1 MKILIVDDH
10 PLIREGLAQ
19 LLKGRYPQ
27 MQILLAGSGAQ
38 AVEML
43 LPHRD
48 IELVLLDYKLTD
60 MTGLDVL
67 REIFRVRSRLSVL
80 LVSAAANPHLM
91 QQTMDAGALGFV
103 LKSGDTEEM
112 FKAVDL
118 ALRGEKYLPPELQAF
133 QALARSGGRTLRPR
147 LSHRQQTVLYGLMEG
162 HSNREIA
169 LELGLSEETI
179 KNHVTAILRHFEAD
193 NRTQAV
199 LAAADSGYSRR
210 KTP

>member
-10 PLIREGLAQ
+10 PLIREGMTQ

-27 MQILLAGSGAQ
+27 MELLQAGTGAQ

-60 MTGLDVL
+60 MTGLEVL
-67 REIFRVRSRLSVL
+67 REISRVRSRLAVL
-80 LVSAAANPHLM
+80 VISAAANPHLM
-91 QQTMDAGALGFV
+91 QQTMEAGALGFV

-112 FKAVDL
+112 YKAIDL

-133 QALARSGGRTLRPR
+133 QALTRSGVRTRPR

>member
-10 PLIREGLAQ
+10 PLIREGMAQ
-19 LLKGRYPQ
+19 LLQGRYPQ
-27 MQILLAGSGAQ
+27 MEILQAGTGAQ

-60 MTGLDVL
+60 MTGLEVL

-112 FKAVDL
+112 YKAVDL

-169 LELGLSEETI
+169 VKLGLSEETI
-179 KNHVTAILRHFEAD
+179 KNHVTAILRHFDAD

>member
-27 MQILLAGSGAQ
+27 MQILLAGTGAQ

-60 MTGLDVL
+60 MTGLEVL

>member
-27 MQILLAGSGAQ
+27 MQILLAGTGAQ

-60 MTGLDVL
+60 MTGLEVL

-169 LELGLSEETI
+169 AKLGLSEETI
-179 KNHVTAILRHFEAD
+179 KNHVTAILRHFDAD

>member
-10 PLIREGLAQ
+10 PLIREGMAQ
-19 LLKGRYPQ
+19 LLQGRYPQ
-27 MQILLAGSGAQ
+27 MEILQAGTGAQ

-60 MTGLDVL
+60 MTGLEVL

-112 FKAVDL
+112 YKAVDL

-133 QALARSGGRTLRPR
+133 QALTRSGVRATRPR

-169 LELGLSEETI
+169 VKLGLSEETI
-179 KNHVTAILRHFEAD
+179 KNHVTAILRHFDAD

-199 LAAADSGYSRR
+199 LAAADSVYSRR